1 MTTLTQDQQELILKL
16 IYGDIDEV
24 PLSVLGPASM
34 SFDEWHELDE
44 EQRTRLAAAA
54 TVAEYFAGKQ

>member
-1 MTTLTQDQQELILKL
+1 MTTLTPNQQALVLKL

-24 PLSVLGPASM
+24 PISVLGPASM
-34 SFDEWHELDE
+34 SFDERQELDE

>member
-1 MTTLTQDQQELILKL
+1 MTTLTPDQQALILKL
-16 IYGDIDEV
+16 IYGDIDEA

-34 SFDEWHELDE
+34 SFDEWQGLDD

-54 TVAEYFAGKQ
+54 TVAEYFEGKQ